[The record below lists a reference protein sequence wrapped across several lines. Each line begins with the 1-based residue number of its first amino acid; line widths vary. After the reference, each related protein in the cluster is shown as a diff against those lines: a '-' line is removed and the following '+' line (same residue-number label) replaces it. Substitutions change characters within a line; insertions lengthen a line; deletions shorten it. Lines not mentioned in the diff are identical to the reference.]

1 MKRGHGRVA
10 KGFPRGPQEAAFEKA
25 NIGIVYWNDV
35 DTAIKSVRK
44 GEVLYV
50 VGLAGLAGS
59 KDDIKV
65 AVRAL
70 HAKGASAVD
79 VATGRRSNADA
90 VDLSMEAAVA
100 LSRASLGGAKFAKEF
115 GRKGGHAK
123 AKSREGRRT
132 PVDIAKPI
140 WFNQAIGTNAEALAE
155 INSHD
160 YSIDWGIR
168 AAQLQFGPSG
178 RRKGRRY
185 ANS

>member
-1 MKRGHGRVA
+1 MK
-10 KGFPRGPQEAAFEKA
+10 KGFPRGPQEQAFEKA
-25 NIGIVYWNDV
+25 NVGIVYWDDIDAAV
-35 DTAIKSVRK
+35 KSVRK
-44 GEVLYV
+44 GEPLYV

-59 KDDIKV
+59 KDGIQAATK
-65 AVRAL
+65 AL
-70 HAKGASAVD
+70 HAKGAFAVD
-79 VATGRRSNADA
+79 VATGRRSNGPDA

-140 WFNQAIGTNAEALAE
+140 WFDQNISTNAEALE
-155 INSHD
+155 KINSHG

-168 AAQLQFGPSG
+168 AAQLQFGPSK

-185 ANS
+185 N